1 MGTPISGLPAEGTV
15 LTTDIVPLV
24 SGGVTKIAT
33 IAEIGTAIGGGGGGA
48 GVDSLAGLTG
58 ALTLESTDSTIA
70 ITPTGTSIDLTVV
83 GGGGG
88 GGGTFASLSDV
99 DTTTQGAGK
108 FLTLSTA
115 SFGRVQQKLSKS
127 LGLSGSESN
136 PSFDQAPK
144 AGNLL
149 VIVIGYSP
157 GQGAVEIPSGYESQG
172 NPNYDTGLLIC
183 TKTSVGAAD
192 QTPAL
197 TPNSTGCSCIMEEW
211 SGAEFFSFAGGTG
224 LTTSGLDVPAGATA
238 FAAFA
243 IDAPATNSGAPAAGW
258 TQELE
263 TGGDNYNYGTATV
276 LAEQTFDE
284 ATSSVAY
291 TAAATGGGNLSH
303 TVFGTWYLA
312 ASAGLKPYV
321 FAPVTAADV
330 VPSEYDS
337 MILSEPGLMYYF
349 PLSDTTTPICLA
361 TGRGS
366 IVNGS
371 PTYSATSLIASGD
384 PAITFPTDSDS
395 LGFDRAFATFANTP
409 FSWECF
415 IELPSLPSSNLKF
428 ICMENSG
435 TVSGSALYITTAGRL
450 MVEFD
455 DEADLDGGF
464 AFTAGTPYHVVLVF
478 DGGSLTTWVNGVA
491 DYIGTNRPL
500 DVGSGGGNPFIS
512 GGSITIQKVAFYSVM
527 LTKRRILAHYA
538 QIAANAP
545 SYPLIP

>member
-83 GGGGG
+83 GGGG
-88 GGGTFASLSDV
+88 
-99 DTTTQGAGK
+99 
-108 FLTLSTA
+108 
-115 SFGRVQQKLSKS
+115 
-127 LGLSGSESN
+127 
-136 PSFDQAPK
+136 
-144 AGNLL
+144 
-149 VIVIGYSP
+149 
-157 GQGAVEIPSGYESQG
+157 
-172 NPNYDTGLLIC
+172 
-183 TKTSVGAAD
+183 
-192 QTPAL
+192 
-197 TPNSTGCSCIMEEW
+197 
-211 SGAEFFSFAGGTG
+211 
-224 LTTSGLDVPAGATA
+224 
-238 FAAFA
+238 
-243 IDAPATNSGAPAAGW
+243 
-258 TQELE
+258 
-263 TGGDNYNYGTATV
+263 
-276 LAEQTFDE
+276 
-284 ATSSVAY
+284 
-291 TAAATGGGNLSH
+291 
-303 TVFGTWYLA
+303 
-312 ASAGLKPYV
+312 
-321 FAPVTAADV
+321 

-337 MILSEPGLMYYF
+337 MILSEPGLMYYY

-428 ICMENSG
+428 ISMENSG
-435 TVSGSALYITTAGRL
+435 TGTGSALYITTGGRL
-450 MVEFD
+450 MAEFY
-455 DEADLDGGF
+455 DESDSDGGF
-464 AFTAGTPYHVVLVF
+464 NFTAGTPYHVALVF

-491 DYIGTNRPL
+491 NYIGIGRPL
-500 DVGSGGGNPFIS
+500 DVGGGGGNPFIS

-538 QIAANAP
+538 QIAANTP